1 MMRRVTITFIGDIHG
16 WSDRLER
23 VLAQAEG
30 SLVFVGDLF
39 DRGPDAPGVLRRV
52 SQLCFDGRARCL
64 MGNHEYALLRSL
76 GAEIIALEPDPDFFA
91 AWRDGFGGDAVLAAF
106 GVEDADGLRARLG
119 PLIDW
124 LALLPWVLEG
134 EEGGRRWIAVHAGLS
149 EEPMEPQLEQLR
161 AGWRALDYPPES
173 LFSKSRRY
181 TVPRD
186 LPPRCCIVS
195 GHTPMAACFVSEF
208 RILCDT
214 SGGLR
219 DRQLSGVIW
228 PEGRVIS
235 G

>member
-1 MMRRVTITFIGDIHG
+1 MPVTFIGDVHG
-16 WSDRLER
+16 WSDRLDR

-30 SLVFVGDLF
+30 DLVFVGDLV
-39 DRGPDAPGVLRRV
+39 DRGPDARGVLTRV
-52 SQLCFDGRARCL
+52 STLCVQGRARCL

-76 GAEIIALEPDPDFFA
+76 GAEVVALPPDPDFFE
-91 AWRDGFGGDAVLAAF
+91 AWRDGFGGSAVLASY
-106 GVEDADGLRARLG
+106 GVEDADGLRTALG

-134 EEGGRRWIAVHAGLS
+134 SEAGRRWIAVHAGLS
-149 EEPMEPQLEQLR
+149 EDLPLEAQLDQLR
-161 AGWRALDYPPES
+161 AGWRAAEYPPES

-186 LPPRCCIVS
+186 LPRGCCVVS
-195 GHTPMAACFVSEF
+195 GHTPMGACFVSEH

-219 DRQLSGVIW
+219 GRQLSAVIW
-228 PEGRVIS
+228 PEGRVIT